1 MQQNENAK
9 SPKCWNLL
17 LCLIFII
24 EYVEIKEIPTR
35 VLLAGLSFIIRFFY
49 FLGNKRH
56 KQLRDSLE
64 FSVEEIL
71 HLQFLLVVENSR
83 AYFPQIFNC
92 SHILHPLHRQ
102 SYSYIVTVN
111 FEFEIFNCSVNL
123 ELSSLI
129 KRICYFILLYLLL
142 IWILECSNDPN
153 KGYIV
158 MLCQY
163 ISSKFMVCEMK

>member
-1 MQQNENAK
+1 MFYWQA
-9 SPKCWNLL
+9 
-17 LCLIFII
+17 
-24 EYVEIKEIPTR
+24 Y
-35 VLLAGLSFIIRFFY
+35 LSLSVFFY

-163 ISSKFMVCEMK
+163 ISSKFTVCEMK